1 MSSPTQTTPSYAQI
15 SLPPKTS
22 PPSAKHH
29 LIYFITGNPGVIG
42 LYDNFLN
49 TLHTLISDSPTTS
62 PESDI
67 FSVYGRSLAG
77 FEPATTF
84 SSTDTQRTPY
94 TLEEVIEVSLN
105 SLESLR
111 ISDGPRKGQP
121 FDNVILIGHS
131 LGTWMALE
139 IVQRLRKRS
148 SPIKIR
154 AAILLFAT
162 VTHIAKSPNGLRFT
176 RLFKIPGFAKR
187 VSTAAKTLVDL
198 TPTRT
203 LRWLVGVFARMPDEA
218 AGKITRYLKS
228 RMGIWQTFSLADEE
242 MKQISEDRWDEEVW
256 GVENKGL
263 ETTDQAPKLIFY
275 FGKEDRWVSSETRD
289 VLIAARGQS
298 DTDSGSK
305 PVMIVDKVD
314 IPHDF
319 CIRHS
324 EIIAEKVA
332 VWVGDIVGTK

>member
-1 MSSPTQTTPSYAQI
+1 
-15 SLPPKTS
+15 
-22 PPSAKHH
+22 
-29 LIYFITGNPGVIG
+29 
-42 LYDNFLN
+42 
-49 TLHTLISDSPTTS
+49 
-62 PESDI
+62 
-67 FSVYGRSLAG
+67 
-77 FEPATTF
+77 
-84 SSTDTQRTPY
+84 
-94 TLEEVIEVSLN
+94 
-105 SLESLR
+105 
-111 ISDGPRKGQP
+111 
-121 FDNVILIGHS
+121 
-131 LGTWMALE
+131 MALE

-275 FGKEDRWVSSETRD
+275 FGKEHEARATQTPAQNQTQRD
-289 VLIAARGQS
+289 YSRESRGMGWRYRRDEMIAIGDLAENVLLYRA
-298 DTDSGSK
+298 D
-305 PVMIVDKVD
+305 V
-314 IPHDF
+314 
-319 CIRHS
+319 
-324 EIIAEKVA
+324 
-332 VWVGDIVGTK
+332 